1 MPAVRLVLN
10 KTFLASLPSNPA
22 VSCRSV
28 NTWVNILAVLFP
40 SAADVFR
47 SAWNASSNLLTKG
60 QGHFDFRAI
69 TSSSGWCL
77 RSANRDFCYFKIK
90 NPLRPEDEAIRWQ
103 ITVQPFVHSNPAWSA
118 LHVPHWSP
126 NCSSLHHQLF
136 AFFFCQLNI
145 IFEFMLLLL
154 LWKNPGTKWEIVVM
168 ISGTVMTCC
177 I

>member
-10 KTFLASLPSNPA
+10 KAFLASLPSNPE

-40 SAADVFR
+40 SAADFLDLP
-47 SAWNASSNLLTKG
+47 WNVSSNLLTKG
-60 QGHFDFRAI
+60 QGHVDFRAI

-90 NPLRPEDEAIRWQ
+90 NPLRPEDEAIRCQ
-103 ITVQPFVHSNPAWSA
+103 ITVQPFVHKQQPSLIGSARTDLSA
-118 LHVPHWSP
+118 LITQLQQST
-126 NCSSLHHQLF
+126 SS
-136 AFFFCQLNI
+136 AVCFFFCQLNI

-154 LWKNPGTKWEIVVM
+154 LWKNPGTKW
-168 ISGTVMTCC
+168 
-177 I
+177 